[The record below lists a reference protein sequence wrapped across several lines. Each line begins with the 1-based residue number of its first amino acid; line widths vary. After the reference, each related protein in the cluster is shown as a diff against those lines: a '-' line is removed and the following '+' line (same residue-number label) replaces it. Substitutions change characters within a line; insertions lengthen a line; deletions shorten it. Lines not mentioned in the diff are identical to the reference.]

1 MTRLTVVTILQC
13 IQMSNHYVVHL
24 KLIEHSISIIP
35 QLQKNSV
42 RFFGSHNTHNISYDL
57 YWASC
62 QVFQYLSVFL
72 VEILVNLILGSSVS
86 HNWFLKKFTSI
97 LIIFVKRKVREF
109 SLIRI
114 FYWAK
119 KFANREA
126 SNRNWYEVQKHNV
139 TGWIKKWKRSCL
151 IFTKIGYYKTGYKEG
166 RGLLKRDYL
175 VSF

>member
-1 MTRLTVVTILQC
+1 MYTNVKSLCGTPEANWTFYINYTSITKKFCQVFWKSQ
-13 IQMSNHYVVHL
+13 
-24 KLIEHSISIIP
+24 HSD
-35 QLQKNSV
+35 
-42 RFFGSHNTHNISYDL
+42 DL

-109 SLIRI
+109 SLIWI